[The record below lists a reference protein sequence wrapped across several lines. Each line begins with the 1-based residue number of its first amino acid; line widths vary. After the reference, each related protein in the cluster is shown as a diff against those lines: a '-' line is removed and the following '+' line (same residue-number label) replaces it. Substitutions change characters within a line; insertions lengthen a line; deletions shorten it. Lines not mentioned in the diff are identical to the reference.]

1 MTHRIFLII
10 VLFAIYACKS
20 AAQVVVGGMVTDGDG
35 PMKGV
40 IIKAIADNKM
50 LAYTVTN
57 SAGKYTVRI
66 PPSDKPLCLS
76 AEHLGYEKETRDIAY
91 KTQICNFVLHE
102 TSQVLQEVVVKASP
116 ISQRGDTLSYHVAW
130 VRHRRFCKKWLSRH
144 HPYHS
149 VVIHYRIMWHR
160 SPQHRIT
167 LLMTF

>member
-76 AEHLGYEKETRDIAY
+76 AEHLGYEKQTKSIENRTQTCNFILHE
-91 KTQICNFVLHE
+91 KTQVLK
-102 TSQVLQEVVVKASP
+102 EVIVKASP
-116 ISQRGDTLSYHVAW
+116 ITQRGDTLSYNVAS
-130 VRHRRFCKKWLSRH
+130 FATASD
-144 HPYHS
+144 Y
-149 VVIHYRIMWHR
+149 
-160 SPQHRIT
+160 T
-167 LLMTF
+167 LKDVLK

>member
-76 AEHLGYEKETRDIAY
+76 AEHLGYEKQTKSIENR
-91 KTQICNFVLHE
+91 TQTCNF
-102 TSQVLQEVVVKASP
+102 
-116 ISQRGDTLSYHVAW
+116 
-130 VRHRRFCKKWLSRH
+130 
-144 HPYHS
+144 
-149 VVIHYRIMWHR
+149 
-160 SPQHRIT
+160 
-167 LLMTF
+167 

>member
-116 ISQRGDTLSYHVAW
+116 ISQRGDTLSYHVAS
-130 VRHRRFCKKWLSRH
+130 FTTASD
-144 HPYHS
+144 Y
-149 VVIHYRIMWHR
+149 
-160 SPQHRIT
+160 T
-167 LLMTF
+167 LNPHWF